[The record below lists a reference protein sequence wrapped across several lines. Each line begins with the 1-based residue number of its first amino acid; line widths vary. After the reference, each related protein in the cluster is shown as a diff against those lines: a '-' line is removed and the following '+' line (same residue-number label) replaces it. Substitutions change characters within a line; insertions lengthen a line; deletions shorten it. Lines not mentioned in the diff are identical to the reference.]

1 MATART
7 ITLPRWIIL
16 LAALFGMVGCMNERH
31 PQIPADATLMTE
43 GQKSLT
49 FRATEPGTVYVY
61 NRNDNKMVYS
71 GEMEG
76 GQSLSV
82 DPERN
87 RITIDGRTV
96 LEKGLDNNQTL
107 RVFYKPS
114 TIPRERVIIE
124 ERHDVR

>member
-1 MATART
+1 MAAAKT
-7 ITLPRWIIL
+7 IAVPRWLVIIATL
-16 LAALFGMVGCMNERH
+16 VGAAGCMNDRH

-49 FRATEPGTVYVY
+49 FRATEPGIVYVY

-71 GEMEG
+71 GEMER

-82 DPERN
+82 DPDRN

-96 LEKGLDNNQTL
+96 LEKGLDANETL
-107 RVFYKPS
+107 RVFFKPS
-114 TIPRERVIIE
+114 VLPRERVIIE
-124 ERHDVR
+124 EHHDVR

>member
-1 MATART
+1 MAAAKA
-7 ITLPRWIIL
+7 IVLPRWLVIVATL
-16 LAALFGMVGCMNERH
+16 VGAAGCMNDRH

-71 GEMEG
+71 GEMER
-76 GQSLSV
+76 GQSLAINP
-82 DPERN
+82 DQN

-96 LEKGLDNNQTL
+96 LEKGLDDNETL
-107 RVFYKPS
+107 RVFFKPS
-114 TIPRERVIIE
+114 VLPREHVIIE
-124 ERHDVR
+124 EHRESR